1 MNKKRWA
8 EAKQAVQLLAPVVTK
23 QDSNGISL
31 YFFSSGYKKY
41 DNVKTSAEV
50 MK

>member
-1 MNKKRWA
+1 MGRTRWA
-8 EAKQAVQLLAPVVTK
+8 EAKKAVQLLAPVVTK

-41 DNVKTSAEV
+41 KNVKTAAEV